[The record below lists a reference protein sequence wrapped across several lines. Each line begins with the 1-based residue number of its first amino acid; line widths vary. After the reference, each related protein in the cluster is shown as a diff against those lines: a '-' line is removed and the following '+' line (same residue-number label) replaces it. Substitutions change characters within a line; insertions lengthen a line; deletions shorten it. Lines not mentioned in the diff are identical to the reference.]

1 MQKEQNNTIKFI
13 LFILICITIYPLF
26 KIGFISGDD
35 LEYFLTADPSRW
47 MADAKIYAE
56 GTGRF
61 YFYLVKWIYSVP
73 YLIDSKVYF
82 YFWFIT
88 PILSTLFLFVWL
100 IKRVSKNV
108 VITYLATLL
117 CCSFL
122 IYFAK
127 HSAITAYP
135 LYFTLS
141 LTLILIS
148 FHLFVSYRDTKKYK
162 HLLLSAFTFGI
173 ATLFYE
179 CYLVYYVLYFAL
191 IILRYS
197 LKTLFKEGNWRMALK
212 EMIPYFGMALLY
224 ITVYLSYYLS
234 HQSGYSGNQ
243 VATDLTFSRMLKTL
257 FTMSVNGLPFVTFFD
272 YKRFFIDY
280 ALSLSSIQSYFIL
293 TITNISAIAYLK
305 GGLVGLLIYLLRDRK
320 LPRFS
325 NKVLIWGVTLSVLF
339 IILPHLPLAFSEK
352 YTSYIQKTYIT
363 TSFAFF
369 SVIGVLLCIYLFTI
383 QSISKQWIKRLIQ
396 VVLGTILVIA
406 TVVTQYT
413 NERVTDDMRISQYRF
428 DLMDAVFQKQI
439 IPEWTPV
446 YIEPLHHTSSYFCKG
461 VTRQSS
467 PFDTYVDHQNGVKIV
482 QHLDYNVFYDT
493 YKNSDQTVSM
503 VYFTQEP
510 KRGDAYLIVAFV
522 KGKMLQANKNENRVD
537 SMVVGYISPSKT
549 FTYAIEADSLFNGA
563 ERGLV
568 SNIRDVGEQG
578 ILIQNLQKSKKITM
592 LTFKGINIAPQ
603 SLIIS
608 NSLYPG
614 TSRDTLQHKGR

>member
-1 MQKEQNNTIKFI
+1 MQKEQKNTIRFI

-26 KIGFISGDD
+26 KIGFVSGDD
-35 LEYFLTADPSRW
+35 LEYFLTANPSRW

-73 YLIDSKVYF
+73 YLVDSKVYF
-82 YFWFIT
+82 YFWFVT
-88 PILSTLFLFVWL
+88 PIASTFILFIWL

-108 VITYLATLL
+108 EITYLATLL

-141 LTLILIS
+141 LTLIFIS
-148 FHLFVSYRDTKKYK
+148 LHFYITYLQGKKYK
-162 HLLLSAFTFGI
+162 YLLLSAFTFGI
-173 ATLFYE
+173 ASLFYE
-179 CYLVYYVLYFAL
+179 CYLVYYLLYFS
-191 IILRYS
+191 IIVFRYS
-197 LKTLFKEGNWRMALK
+197 FKTLLKEQNWKVALK
-212 EMIPYFGMALLY
+212 ELLPYFVMALLY
-224 ITVYLSYYLS
+224 ITIYLSYYLS

-243 VATDLTFSRMLKTL
+243 VATNLTFGRMMKTL
-257 FTMSVNGLPFVTFFD
+257 FTMSINGLPFVTFLD

-280 ALSLSSIQSYFIL
+280 ALTFSSVQNYFIL
-293 TITNISAIAYLK
+293 TITNISAVAYLK
-305 GGLVGLLIYLLRDRK
+305 GGLVGLLIYLLKDRQ

-325 NKVLIWGVTLSVLF
+325 HKILIWGVALSVLF
-339 IILPHLPLAFSEK
+339 IILPHFPLAFSEK

-363 TSFAFF
+363 TSFTFF
-369 SVIGVLLCIYLFTI
+369 SVIGLLIFFYLI
-383 QSISKQWIKRLIQ
+383 LIQ
-396 VVLGTILVIA
+396 IITKKWILRVVQIVLGSILVMGTI
-406 TVVTQYT
+406 VTQYT
-413 NERVTDDMRISQYRF
+413 NERVTDDMKISQYRF
-428 DLMDAVFQKQI
+428 DLMDAVFQKPNI
-439 IPEWTPV
+439 SDWTPV
-446 YIEPLHHTSSYFCKG
+446 YIAPLHQTSSNFCKG
-461 VTRQSS
+461 VTFQSS
-467 PFDTYVDHQNGVKIV
+467 PFDTYIDHQNGVKIV
-482 QHLDYNVFYDT
+482 QHLDYDVFYET
-493 YKNSDQTVSM
+493 YKNSEQTVSM

-510 KRGDAYLIVAFV
+510 KRGDAYLILAFV

-549 FTYAIEADSLFNGA
+549 FSYAIEADSLFNGA
-563 ERGLV
+563 ERGIV
-568 SNIRDVGEQG
+568 SNLRDVGEQG
-578 ILIQNLQKSKKITM
+578 IVMQNLQKSKKITM

-614 TSRDTLQHKGR
+614 ISRDTLQHKGR

>member
-1 MQKEQNNTIKFI
+1 MQKEQNYTIRFI
-13 LFILICITIYPLF
+13 LFILICITVYPLF
-26 KIGFISGDD
+26 KIGFVSGDD

-73 YLIDSKVYF
+73 YLLHSKVYF

-88 PILSTLFLFVWL
+88 PIFSTFILFIWL

-108 VITYLATLL
+108 EITYLATLL

-141 LTLILIS
+141 LTLIFFSL
-148 FHLFVSYRDTKKYK
+148 HLYVTYHQTKKYK
-162 HLLLSAFTFGI
+162 YLLFSALIFAI

-179 CYLVYYVLYFAL
+179 CYLVYYLLYFSL
-191 IILRYS
+191 IFFRYS
-197 LKTLFKEGNWRMALK
+197 FKTLFKEGNWKVAIKEILPYFVMAL
-212 EMIPYFGMALLY
+212 FY

-243 VATDLTFSRMLKTL
+243 VATDLTFGRMMKTM

-280 ALSLSSIQSYFIL
+280 ALSFSSMHNYFIL
-293 TITNISAIAYLK
+293 TFTNISALAYLK
-305 GGLVGLLIYLLRDRK
+305 GGLVGLLIYMLKDRK

-325 NKVLIWGVTLSVLF
+325 KKFLIWGIVLSGLF
-339 IILPHLPLAFSEK
+339 IILPHFPLAFSEK

-363 TSFAFF
+363 TSFTFF
-369 SVIGVLLCIYLFTI
+369 SVVGLLIFFYLLL
-383 QSISKQWIKRLIQ
+383 KQRLTKKWILRVVQI
-396 VVLGTILVIA
+396 VLGSILVIG

-413 NERVTDDMRISQYRF
+413 NERVTDDMKISQYRF
-428 DLMDAVFQKQI
+428 DLMDAVFQKQFI
-439 IPEWTPV
+439 AEWTPV
-446 YIEPLHHTSSYFCKG
+446 YIEPLHQTSSYFCKG

-467 PFDTYVDHQNGVKIV
+467 PFDTYIDHQNGVKIV
-482 QHLDYNVFYDT
+482 QHLDYIAFYET

-510 KRGDAYLIVAFV
+510 KRGDGFLIVAFL
-522 KGKMLQANKNENRVD
+522 KGKMLQANINENRVD

-549 FTYAIEADSLFNGA
+549 FSYAIEADSLFNGA
-563 ERGLV
+563 ERGIV
-568 SNIRDVGEQG
+568 SNVREVGEQG
-578 ILIQNLQKSKKITM
+578 IVLQNLKKSKKITM
-592 LTFKGINIAPQ
+592 LTFKGKNIDPQ

-608 NSLYPG
+608 NILYPG
-614 TSRDTLQHKGR
+614 ISRDTLQPKGR